1 MLDPVEPVYNP
12 SRPDGQ
18 LKLTTIAFSSLWI
31 SMLAFLVTVPTV
43 TQNSLHLLS
52 TSCVIAC
59 HLLDFVVQGKITGRR
74 TDNASGRH
82 PIGTPSSR
90 HFYVECPFCHNP
102 ASLSGLGPGVF
113 ADAEPSVSKH

>member
-1 MLDPVEPVYNP
+1 MDQYAGIPGHSTYCYTE
-12 SRPDGQ
+12 
-18 LKLTTIAFSSLWI
+18 
-31 SMLAFLVTVPTV
+31 LAASFI
-43 TQNSLHLLS
+43 NF
-52 TSCVIAC
+52 CVIAC

-82 PIGTPSSR
+82 PTGTPSSR